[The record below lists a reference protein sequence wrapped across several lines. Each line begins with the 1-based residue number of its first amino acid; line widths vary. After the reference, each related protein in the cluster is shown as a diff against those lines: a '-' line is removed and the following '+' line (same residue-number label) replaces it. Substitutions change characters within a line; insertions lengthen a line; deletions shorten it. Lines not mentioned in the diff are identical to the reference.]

1 MNKKQQVGDVFGGWT
16 PRTAHVNRP
25 DAVRTSDGF
34 SAVVHV
40 SSHRRALRRQSSN
53 SHSDVCRA
61 IPRHGLCATHLPEKS
76 AHRALLGVTKNA
88 VNTQIWIAVSVYML
102 IAILKKRLC
111 HDASLHTLL
120 QILSVT
126 LFEKTPIQQ
135 AFSQIYDGSDA
146 IVPTNQ
152 LRLFDF

>member
-1 MNKKQQVGDVFGGWT
+1 
-16 PRTAHVNRP
+16 
-25 DAVRTSDGF
+25 
-34 SAVVHV
+34 
-40 SSHRRALRRQSSN
+40 
-53 SHSDVCRA
+53 
-61 IPRHGLCATHLPEKS
+61 
-76 AHRALLGVTKNA
+76 